1 MAKRKLT
8 RHQQWQID
16 KVQEE
21 RRARATKQDGAIER
35 AIEHGDL
42 SPEQQGLIIAH
53 YGSLID
59 VEALH
64 GQHQGDVFRCKIRS
78 NLGFLVTGD
87 QVSWRQAAD
96 QSGVIVA
103 RDDRHS
109 ILSRPNKYGDLKP
122 VAANIDQIIVTFAPK
137 PYAHASLIDRYL
149 VAAEASNIEPILLL
163 NKTDLLD
170 EEAQIHLEPMLARYQ
185 TLGYRIIR
193 ASTQSLAG
201 LEALYAALNNK
212 VSVFV
217 GQSGVGKSSLVNVLL
232 PGVDIKTSALSEQ
245 TNKGVHTTTTA
256 KLFHIPNGGQLID
269 SPGIREFGLWHMDT
283 ATLLEGFVEF
293 RPYLGYCKFSDCS
306 HDHEP
311 ACALLKALEEG
322 HIDPIRMASF
332 QHIKAS
338 LDDFTTHN

>member
-8 RHQQWQID
+8 RRQQWQID
-16 KVQEE
+16 KVQDE
-21 RRARATKQDGAIER
+21 RRSRAGKQDGAIDQ

-42 SPEQQGLIIAH
+42 SAEQQGLIIAH

-64 GQHQGDVFRCKIRS
+64 GQHKGEVFRCKIRS

-103 RDDRHS
+103 RDDRNS

-122 VAANIDQIIVTFAPK
+122 VAANIDQIIITFAPK
-137 PYAHASLIDRYL
+137 PYAHANLIDRYL
-149 VAAEASNIEPILLL
+149 VASEASDIEPILLL

-170 EEAQIHLEPMLARYQ
+170 EEAQAHLEPMLARYKK
-185 TLGYRIIR
+185 LGYRVIR
-193 ASTQSLAG
+193 ASTLSLTG
-201 LEALYAALNNK
+201 LEELHATLDQK

-232 PGVDIKTSALSEQ
+232 PGVDIKTLPLSEQ

-256 KLFHIPNGGQLID
+256 KLFHLPNGGQLID
-269 SPGIREFGLWHMDT
+269 SPGIREFGLWHMET
-283 ATLLEGFVEF
+283 PTLLDGFIEF
-293 RPYLGYCKFSDCS
+293 RPFLGYCKFSDCS
-306 HDHEP
+306 HEHEP
-311 ACALLKALEEG
+311 ACALLKALEDG
-322 HIDPIRMASF
+322 HIDPIRMSSF